1 MTYPRG
7 HAYRRPLDHLARQ
20 ARRRSAPWSR
30 LEPGWILPA
39 LALLAPMVGGASASL
54 LQACLMLG
62 AVAGLVAARPSGAF
76 WSLLAWGGATGG
88 LGAMLAVFDAP
99 NGQSLTLLV
108 LGVAAAQALALLGVG
123 RPATTAGWR
132 ARGRVL
138 LSLSGPLALVIL
150 AANTTPDW
158 HSLGAALAVA
168 LDLAA
173 LPLALEA
180 RRRARP

>member
-7 HAYRRPLDHLARQ
+7 HASRRPLDLSARR
-20 ARRRSAPWSR
+20 AKRRSALRSR
-30 LEPGWILPA
+30 LEPRWIFPA
-39 LALLAPMVGGASASL
+39 LALVAPLAGGASASL

-62 AVAGLVAARPSGAF
+62 AVAGLVAARPTGAV
-76 WSLLAWGGATGG
+76 WSLLAWGGVTGG
-88 LGAMLAVFDAP
+88 LGALLAVFDAP
-99 NGQSLTLLV
+99 NGQSLTLVV
-108 LGVAAAQALALLGVG
+108 LGVAAVQALALLGVA

-150 AANTTPDW
+150 AVNATPDW
-158 HSLGAALAVA
+158 RSLGAALAVA

-173 LPLALEA
+173 LPLVLEA
-180 RRRARP
+180 RRRATP